1 MFHLIFSRNPVDDI
15 EGCEK
20 YRFAFG
26 LDEML
31 INAEAGLYFKF
42 DEENGIPKNCP
53 GLENFNME
61 YWTKGNFNWM
71 KKNTVRRAFEME
83 CPLQDRRLPSTDKA
97 VSEIITDYATNQQLW
112 LGDFIAAF
120 EKMTRN
126 GYMDGDL
133 TVAPSSWQNV
143 QCKNLNKVMTCLQA

>member
-1 MFHLIFSRNPVDDI
+1 MFHLMFSRNPVDDI
-15 EGCEK
+15 DKGCEK

-26 LDEML
+26 VDESL

-53 GLENFNME
+53 GLEHFNME
-61 YWTKGNFNWM
+61 NWTKGDKKWM
-71 KKNTVRRAFEME
+71 TNNLVRRAFEME
-83 CPLQDRRLPSTDKA
+83 CPLQDRRLPSADKA

-133 TVAPSSWQNV
+133 TDAPSSWQNV
-143 QCKNLNKVMTCLQA
+143 QCKNRKKVMTCF